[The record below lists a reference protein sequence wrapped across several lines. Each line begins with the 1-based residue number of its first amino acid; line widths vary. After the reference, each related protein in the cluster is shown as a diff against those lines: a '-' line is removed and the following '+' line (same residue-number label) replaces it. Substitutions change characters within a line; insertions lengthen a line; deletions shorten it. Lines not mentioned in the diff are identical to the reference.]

1 MQLKRFTRRNTV
13 LAGVA
18 AAVLVGG
25 GASAVAFSGGSSD
38 GGSSDGGSSDGG
50 SSAQATA
57 GSQRAQAGA
66 SSLDREDRGDVRISA
81 TGAVDRVLK
90 AVPGDVTEL
99 ELDHDDGRYVWEADV
114 LGKGGGWHEVTLD
127 ADSGRLLEKHKERAD
142 DAEERAAHRA
152 KAKHTSAAFDGGHV
166 DARDAL
172 STAEKY
178 GTATELDLERV
189 ESGRGGAVWEIE
201 TADGSGVER
210 TVLVGLDDGKV
221 KGVETEQKADGDE
234 DDD

>member
-38 GGSSDGGSSDGG
+38 GGSS
-50 SSAQATA
+50 AQATA
-57 GSQRAQAGA
+57 GSQRAQAGE

-90 AVPGDVTEL
+90 AVPGNVTEL

-127 ADSGRLLEKHKERAD
+127 ADSGKLVENHKERAD
-142 DAEERAAHRA
+142 DAEERAEHRV
-152 KAKHTSAAFDGGHV
+152 KAQHTSAVFGGDHV

-172 STAEKY
+172 STAAKY

-189 ESGRGGAVWEIE
+189 ESGRSGAVWEVE

-210 TVLVGLDDGKV
+210 TVLVGLADGKV
-221 KGVETEQKADGDE
+221 KSVETKQKADHDE